1 MHGGRL
7 ADRGVTVAKLPGNR
21 LPVDDEVTSE
31 WLLEQLG
38 AELIRQDPVLGREF
52 VPLGRMSH
60 VTRGPGGATKVFLGV
75 RCECRTAAVVSFE
88 AASYKT
94 RSQVLEALPQSG
106 RQLLRQRHAFV
117 RMPCSTHT
125 RLRTNTFSQI

>member
-1 MHGGRL
+1 M
-7 ADRGVTVAKLPGNR
+7 AKLPNNP
-21 LPVDDEVTSE
+21 LPPDDEVTSD
-31 WLLEQLG
+31 WLIEQVT

-60 VTRGPGGATKVFLGV
+60 VTRGPGGATKVFFGV

-88 AASYKT
+88 AAADKT

-106 RQLLRQRHAFV
+106 RQLLGQRNAFV
-117 RMPCSTHT
+117 RMPCSAHN
-125 RLRTNTFSQI
+125 RLRADRFNRS

>member
-1 MHGGRL
+1 M
-7 ADRGVTVAKLPGNR
+7 DR
-21 LPVDDEVTSE
+21 LPIDPPPTNDEVTAD
-31 WLLEQLG
+31 WLIEQLG

-60 VTRGPGGATKVFLGV
+60 VTRGPGGATKVFFGV

-88 AASYKT
+88 AASHKT
-94 RSQVLEALPQSG
+94 RSQVLEVLPQSG
-106 RQLLRQRHAFV
+106 RQLLRQRRTFV